1 LKKLTQS
8 GHTPRLL
15 QEQINSSP
23 HDQKHNTL
31 ASEKIGT
38 LLWKLSLPAGIG
50 MFVMT
55 LYNVVDTI
63 FIGHVVG
70 PLGIAG
76 LSIVFPVQMLI
87 MGMGLM
93 VGIGGASLI
102 SRSLGTRDPEKA
114 ARTLGNA
121 ILGIIVLG
129 ILITLVG
136 LSDSLFW
143 LRLMGASETVLPF
156 AREYL
161 DVILLG
167 ASFQLFAMGAS
178 HLVRAEGNARVPM
191 ISMLIGGI
199 LNIILDACF
208 IVGLS
213 MGIRGAAIATVISH
227 AVSSAYLIYYY
238 LSGNSSLKIYAKNL
252 IPNIAIVREIT
263 LIGVGEFARTSAT
276 SLVIVLVNRSLSVYG
291 GDMAVA
297 AFGIMHRIMMFVI
310 MPNISVGQG
319 LQPILGFNYG
329 SKRTDRVLRVIK
341 LSIIAATIFSVTAFL
356 VLFFFSAPIMRI
368 FTDERSLIGVGS
380 HAAKL
385 IFSVAFLVGFQ
396 VVGSVVFQAIGK
408 ALPAFLTAIS
418 RQILFFLPL
427 ILILPRFFKLNGVWM
442 SFPLA
447 DVLSFFLCLLL
458 LVVQIREIKDDNP
471 SAR

>member
-1 LKKLTQS
+1 MVQAPANIKPDGQ
-8 GHTPRLL
+8 GY
-15 QEQINSSP
+15 
-23 HDQKHNTL
+23 DDL
-31 ASEKIGT
+31 ANEKIGT

-63 FIGHVVG
+63 FIGHMVG

-76 LSIVFPVQMLI
+76 LSIVFPIQMLI
-87 MGMGLM
+87 MGSGLM

-102 SRSLGTRDPEKA
+102 SRALGSRDPRKAEK
-114 ARTLGNA
+114 TLGNA
-121 ILGIIVLG
+121 VLGIIVLG
-129 ILITLVG
+129 MLIPLVG
-136 LSDSLFW
+136 LSDSRFW
-143 LRLMGASETVLPF
+143 LSLMGASETVLPF
-156 AREYL
+156 AEEYL
-161 DVILLG
+161 VIILLG
-167 ASFQLFAMGAS
+167 AFVQLFAIGAGQ
-178 HLVRAEGNARVPM
+178 LVRAEGNARVPM

-238 LSGNSSLKIYAKNL
+238 LSGNSSLRIYAKNL

-276 SLVIVLVNRSLSVYG
+276 SLVIVLVNRSLSAYG

-297 AFGIMHRIMMFVI
+297 AFGIVHRVMMFVI

-356 VLFFFSAPIMRI
+356 VLFFFPAPIMRI
-368 FTDERSLIGVGS
+368 FTAERSLIAVGS

-385 IFSVAFLVGFQ
+385 IFSVAYLIGFQ
-396 VVGSVVFQAIGK
+396 VVASVVFQATGK

-427 ILILPRFFKLNGVWM
+427 IMILPRFFELDGVWI
-442 SFPLA
+442 SFPVA
-447 DVLSFFLCLLL
+447 DGLSFLLCLLL
-458 LVVQIREIKDDNP
+458 LIIQIREIKDDNP